1 MTTEKGRK
9 NNKTILLEEVFA
21 FRNEDNEIVYKKNL
35 SLLDDKI
42 IKPILKQNAEKYIL
56 KYKELRIDE
65 EESKYEIWDI
75 TKKQEKILRK
85 LFKERS
91 EILRRY
97 LEKSDRN
104 TNVMDLLLKNKIF
117 DKKKN
122 EKDIKWII
130 NIYDWKSD
138 ENLLKIVWKI
148 SRKSDEKEKKW
159 VYID

>member
-1 MTTEKGRK
+1 LKLLKGVEMTTEKGRK

-65 EESKYEIWDI
+65 EESRYEIWDI

-97 LEKSDRN
+97 LEKSDKN

-122 EKDIKWII
+122 EKDVK
-130 NIYDWKSD
+130 
-138 ENLLKIVWKI
+138 
-148 SRKSDEKEKKW
+148 
-159 VYID
+159 

>member
-9 NNKTILLEEVFA
+9 NNKTILLEEIFA

-91 EILRRY
+91 EILRKY
-97 LEKSDRN
+97 LEKSDKN

-122 EKDIKWII
+122 EKDIK
-130 NIYDWKSD
+130 
-138 ENLLKIVWKI
+138 
-148 SRKSDEKEKKW
+148 
-159 VYID
+159 

>member
-91 EILRRY
+91 EILRKY
-97 LEKSDRN
+97 LEKSDKN

-122 EKDIKWII
+122 EKDVKWII

-148 SRKSDEKEKKW
+148 SRK
-159 VYID
+159 

>member
-42 IKPILKQNAEKYIL
+42 IKTILKQNAEKYIL
-56 KYKELRIDE
+56 KYKKLRIDE
-65 EESKYEIWDI
+65 EESRYEIWDI

-97 LEKSDRN
+97 LEKSDKN

-122 EKDIKWII
+122 EKDIK
-130 NIYDWKSD
+130 
-138 ENLLKIVWKI
+138 
-148 SRKSDEKEKKW
+148 
-159 VYID
+159 

>member
-97 LEKSDRN
+97 LEKSDKN

-122 EKDIKWII
+122 EKDIK
-130 NIYDWKSD
+130 
-138 ENLLKIVWKI
+138 
-148 SRKSDEKEKKW
+148 
-159 VYID
+159 

>member
-21 FRNEDNEIVYKKNL
+21 FRNEDDEIVYKKNL

-65 EESKYEIWDI
+65 EESQYEIWDI

-97 LEKSDRN
+97 LEKSDKN

-122 EKDIKWII
+122 EKDIK
-130 NIYDWKSD
+130 
-138 ENLLKIVWKI
+138 
-148 SRKSDEKEKKW
+148 
-159 VYID
+159 

>member
-91 EILRRY
+91 EILRKY
-97 LEKSDRN
+97 LEKSDKN

-122 EKDIKWII
+122 EKDIKWIV
-130 NIYDWKSD
+130 NIK
-138 ENLLKIVWKI
+138 KG
-148 SRKSDEKEKKW
+148 EKN
-159 VYID
+159 V

>member
-56 KYKELRIDE
+56 KYKELRIEE
-65 EESKYEIWDI
+65 EESRYEIWDI

-97 LEKSDRN
+97 LEKSDKN

-122 EKDIKWII
+122 EKDIK
-130 NIYDWKSD
+130 
-138 ENLLKIVWKI
+138 
-148 SRKSDEKEKKW
+148 
-159 VYID
+159 

>member
-65 EESKYEIWDI
+65 EESRYEIWDI

-97 LEKSDRN
+97 LEKSDKN

-122 EKDIKWII
+122 EKDIKWTTTILKKVG
-130 NIYDWKSD
+130 NLYYY
-138 ENLLKIVWKI
+138 LLKKG
-148 SRKSDEKEKKW
+148 EKN
-159 VYID
+159 V

>member
-9 NNKTILLEEVFA
+9 NNETILLEEVFA

-91 EILRRY
+91 EILKKY
-97 LEKSDRN
+97 LEKSDKN

-122 EKDIKWII
+122 EKDIK
-130 NIYDWKSD
+130 
-138 ENLLKIVWKI
+138 
-148 SRKSDEKEKKW
+148 
-159 VYID
+159 

>member
-65 EESKYEIWDI
+65 EESRYEIWDI

-97 LEKSDRN
+97 LEKSDKN

-122 EKDIKWII
+122 EKDVKWI
-130 NIYDWKSD
+130 
-138 ENLLKIVWKI
+138 
-148 SRKSDEKEKKW
+148 
-159 VYID
+159 

>member
-65 EESKYEIWDI
+65 EESRYEIWDI

-97 LEKSDRN
+97 LEKSDKN

-117 DKKKN
+117 DKKKMKKILS
-122 EKDIKWII
+122 EP
-130 NIYDWKSD
+130 
-138 ENLLKIVWKI
+138 LLFL
-148 SRKSDEKEKKW
+148 KKW
-159 VYID
+159 EICTIIF

>member
-1 MTTEKGRK
+1 MTTEKVRK

-65 EESKYEIWDI
+65 EESRYEIWDI

-97 LEKSDRN
+97 LEKSDKN

-122 EKDIKWII
+122 EKDIK
-130 NIYDWKSD
+130 
-138 ENLLKIVWKI
+138 
-148 SRKSDEKEKKW
+148 
-159 VYID
+159 

>member
-56 KYKELRIDE
+56 KYKELRLEE
-65 EESKYEIWDI
+65 EESRYEIWDI

-91 EILRRY
+91 EILRKY
-97 LEKSDRN
+97 LEKSDKN

-122 EKDIKWII
+122 EKDVK
-130 NIYDWKSD
+130 
-138 ENLLKIVWKI
+138 
-148 SRKSDEKEKKW
+148 
-159 VYID
+159 

>member
-42 IKPILKQNAEKYIL
+42 IKPILKQNAEKYML
-56 KYKELRIDE
+56 KYKELRLEE
-65 EESKYEIWDI
+65 EESRYEIWDI

-91 EILRRY
+91 EILKKY
-97 LEKSDRN
+97 LEKSDKN

-122 EKDIKWII
+122 EKDIK
-130 NIYDWKSD
+130 
-138 ENLLKIVWKI
+138 
-148 SRKSDEKEKKW
+148 
-159 VYID
+159 

>member
-65 EESKYEIWDI
+65 EESRYEIWDI

-97 LEKSDRN
+97 LEKSDKN

-122 EKDIKWII
+122 EKDIK
-130 NIYDWKSD
+130 
-138 ENLLKIVWKI
+138 
-148 SRKSDEKEKKW
+148 
-159 VYID
+159 

>member
-65 EESKYEIWDI
+65 EESRYEIWDI

-97 LEKSDRN
+97 LEKSDKN

-122 EKDIKWII
+122 EKDVKWTTTILKKVG
-130 NIYDWKSD
+130 NLYYY
-138 ENLLKIVWKI
+138 LLKKG
-148 SRKSDEKEKKW
+148 EKN
-159 VYID
+159 V

>member
-97 LEKSDRN
+97 LEKSDKN

-122 EKDIKWII
+122 EKDIKWTTTILKKVG
-130 NIYDWKSD
+130 NLYYY
-138 ENLLKIVWKI
+138 LLKKG
-148 SRKSDEKEKKW
+148 EKN
-159 VYID
+159 V

>member
-21 FRNEDNEIVYKKNL
+21 FRNEDNEIVYMKNL

-65 EESKYEIWDI
+65 EESRYEIWDI

-91 EILRRY
+91 EILKKY
-97 LEKSDRN
+97 LEKSDKN

-122 EKDIKWII
+122 EKDIK
-130 NIYDWKSD
+130 
-138 ENLLKIVWKI
+138 
-148 SRKSDEKEKKW
+148 
-159 VYID
+159 

>member
-65 EESKYEIWDI
+65 EESRYEIWDI

-85 LFKERS
+85 LFKERN

-97 LEKSDRN
+97 LEKSDKN

-122 EKDIKWII
+122 EKDVK
-130 NIYDWKSD
+130 
-138 ENLLKIVWKI
+138 
-148 SRKSDEKEKKW
+148 
-159 VYID
+159 

>member
-9 NNKTILLEEVFA
+9 NNKTILLEEIFA

-97 LEKSDRN
+97 LEKSDKN

-117 DKKKN
+117 DKKKMKKILS
-122 EKDIKWII
+122 EP
-130 NIYDWKSD
+130 
-138 ENLLKIVWKI
+138 LLFL
-148 SRKSDEKEKKW
+148 KKW
-159 VYID
+159 EICTIIF

>member
-65 EESKYEIWDI
+65 EESRYEIWDI

-91 EILRRY
+91 EILKKY
-97 LEKSDRN
+97 LGKSDKN

-122 EKDIKWII
+122 EKDIK
-130 NIYDWKSD
+130 
-138 ENLLKIVWKI
+138 
-148 SRKSDEKEKKW
+148 
-159 VYID
+159 

>member
-56 KYKELRIDE
+56 KYKKLRIDE
-65 EESKYEIWDI
+65 EESRYEIWDI
-75 TKKQEKILRK
+75 TKKQEKILGK

-97 LEKSDRN
+97 LEKSDKN

-122 EKDIKWII
+122 EKDIK
-130 NIYDWKSD
+130 
-138 ENLLKIVWKI
+138 
-148 SRKSDEKEKKW
+148 
-159 VYID
+159 

>member
-97 LEKSDRN
+97 LEKSDKN

-122 EKDIKWII
+122 EKDVK
-130 NIYDWKSD
+130 
-138 ENLLKIVWKI
+138 
-148 SRKSDEKEKKW
+148 
-159 VYID
+159 

>member
-91 EILRRY
+91 EILRKY
-97 LEKSDRN
+97 LEKSDKN

-122 EKDIKWII
+122 EKDVK
-130 NIYDWKSD
+130 
-138 ENLLKIVWKI
+138 
-148 SRKSDEKEKKW
+148 
-159 VYID
+159 

>member
-21 FRNEDNEIVYKKNL
+21 FRNEENEIVYKKNL

-42 IKPILKQNAEKYIL
+42 LKPILKQNAEKYIL
-56 KYKELRIDE
+56 KYKELRIVE
-65 EESKYEIWDI
+65 EESRYEIWDI

-97 LEKSDRN
+97 LEKSDKN

-122 EKDIKWII
+122 EKDIK
-130 NIYDWKSD
+130 
-138 ENLLKIVWKI
+138 
-148 SRKSDEKEKKW
+148 
-159 VYID
+159 

>member
-65 EESKYEIWDI
+65 EESRYEIWDI

-91 EILRRY
+91 EILKKY
-97 LEKSDRN
+97 LGKSDKN

-122 EKDIKWII
+122 EKDVK
-130 NIYDWKSD
+130 
-138 ENLLKIVWKI
+138 
-148 SRKSDEKEKKW
+148 
-159 VYID
+159 

>member
-9 NNKTILLEEVFA
+9 NNKTILLEEIFA

-65 EESKYEIWDI
+65 EESQYEIWDI

-97 LEKSDRN
+97 LEKSDKN

-122 EKDIKWII
+122 EKDVK
-130 NIYDWKSD
+130 
-138 ENLLKIVWKI
+138 
-148 SRKSDEKEKKW
+148 
-159 VYID
+159 

>member
-9 NNKTILLEEVFA
+9 NNKTILLEEAFA

-65 EESKYEIWDI
+65 EESRYEIWDI

-97 LEKSDRN
+97 LEKSDKN

-122 EKDIKWII
+122 EKDIK
-130 NIYDWKSD
+130 
-138 ENLLKIVWKI
+138 
-148 SRKSDEKEKKW
+148 
-159 VYID
+159 

>member
-9 NNKTILLEEVFA
+9 NNKTILLEEIFA

-91 EILRRY
+91 EILRKY
-97 LEKSDRN
+97 LEKSDKN

-122 EKDIKWII
+122 EKDIKWIV
-130 NIYDWKSD
+130 NIK
-138 ENLLKIVWKI
+138 KG
-148 SRKSDEKEKKW
+148 EKN
-159 VYID
+159 V

>member
-65 EESKYEIWDI
+65 EESRYEIWDI
-75 TKKQEKILRK
+75 TKKQEKILRN
-85 LFKERS
+85 LFRERS
-91 EILRRY
+91 DILRRY
-97 LEKSDRN
+97 LEKSDKN

-122 EKDIKWII
+122 EKDIKWIS
-130 NIYDWKSD
+130 NIKRG
-138 ENLLKIVWKI
+138 EKCLKYFYL
-148 SRKSDEKEKKW
+148 RKFLHLD
-159 VYID
+159 

>member
-56 KYKELRIDE
+56 KYKELRVDE

-97 LEKSDRN
+97 LEKSDKN

-122 EKDIKWII
+122 EKDIK
-130 NIYDWKSD
+130 
-138 ENLLKIVWKI
+138 
-148 SRKSDEKEKKW
+148 
-159 VYID
+159 

>member
-21 FRNEDNEIVYKKNL
+21 FRNEDDEIVYKKNL

-65 EESKYEIWDI
+65 EESQYEIWDI

-91 EILRRY
+91 EILRKY
-97 LEKSDRN
+97 LEKSDKN

-122 EKDIKWII
+122 EKDIK
-130 NIYDWKSD
+130 
-138 ENLLKIVWKI
+138 
-148 SRKSDEKEKKW
+148 
-159 VYID
+159 

>member
-97 LEKSDRN
+97 LEKSDKN

-117 DKKKN
+117 NKKKN
-122 EKDIKWII
+122 EKDVK
-130 NIYDWKSD
+130 
-138 ENLLKIVWKI
+138 
-148 SRKSDEKEKKW
+148 
-159 VYID
+159 

>member
-65 EESKYEIWDI
+65 EESRYEIWDI

-97 LEKSDRN
+97 LEKSDKN

-117 DKKKN
+117 DKKK
-122 EKDIKWII
+122 K
-130 NIYDWKSD
+130 
-138 ENLLKIVWKI
+138 
-148 SRKSDEKEKKW
+148 
-159 VYID
+159 